1 MDGRRK
7 ELWDSEEK
15 KKKKI
20 AGFPEEGI
28 SVQKK
33 W

>member
-7 ELWDSEEK
+7 ELWDSEE